1 MPIETTNPS
10 AARIPWAHF
19 RLRPFPQIAVRVM
32 QLANK
37 DDAPLHILSSLIA
50 SDPAFAS
57 EVLTVANSPLF
68 APRTP
73 AESVFQ
79 AVARMG
85 TRNVQGLC
93 LTVAVRSY
101 LGKALSQPAT
111 RGLWRHNLA
120 CAVVA
125 ERLAAHASLDKDIA
139 FTSGVMHDIGRLALS
154 IIRPSE
160 YSALLE
166 RHVGPAVSILD
177 AERELFGADH
187 CQAGKQLIAEW
198 RLPPSFEGAV
208 ARHHEAGTTGG
219 IAEMAGVIS
228 LSCRMADAAG
238 YAAFEGC
245 QPEPYAALLAEMP
258 ADERSLFPQT
268 AEELAAQIHD
278 RIHGVEA
285 A

>member
-1 MPIETTNPS
+1 
-10 AARIPWAHF
+10 
-19 RLRPFPQIAVRVM
+19 M

-37 DDAPLHILSSLIA
+37 EDVPLHILSSLIA

-111 RGLWRHNLA
+111 RALWRHNLA

-125 ERLAAHASLDKDIA
+125 ERLAAHTSLDKDIA
-139 FTSGVMHDIGRLALS
+139 FTSGIMHDIGRLAPS
-154 IIRPSE
+154 TIRPAE
-160 YSALLE
+160 YAAVLMQ
-166 RHVGPAVSILD
+166 HVGSAASILD
-177 AERELFGADH
+177 AERDLFGADH
-187 CQAGKQLIAEW
+187 CQAGRRLIAEW

-208 ARHHEAGTTGG
+208 ARHHETGTTGG
-219 IAEMAGVIS
+219 VAEMTGVIS

-238 YAAFEGC
+238 YTAFEGC
-245 QPEPYAALLAEMP
+245 QPEPYAALLAELP
-258 ADERSLFPQT
+258 AAERSLLPQK
-268 AEELAAQIHD
+268 AEDLAAQIHN
-278 RIHGVEA
+278 RIHEVEPA
-285 A
+285 